1 MRKILGFSLCLLIP
15 AVEAQTNNIVL
26 RGIQTQDSLRLQ
38 ESPLLTVS
46 SAAKDQ
52 ITTFT
57 DSADIKISDDNNRVV
72 LTGGAQIRR
81 SDAILKGDKITY
93 DRRTGEVE
101 AIGNTRLLRN
111 GSVVRGPGLKYNI
124 NKQTGVMSSPIY
136 KMAEGGSGEAD
147 YAEIVDNNHMRLG
160 NAIYSACNCDN
171 KFWYIQSDKV
181 DLYNDENEGIAED
194 GTLYIK
200 GIPVLWSPYFSFPIK
215 KEKKTGWLFPT
226 FTTTSSAGFGVSV
239 PYFINLAPNY
249 DLTLVPQVY
258 SKRGVMLG
266 AEFRYLQPG
275 YSGQLSGSFMPKDSK
290 LDTKR
295 WSMNWAHRQGL
306 GEFAGFKFGLNIGI
320 QAASDNDYYRD
331 FSDALSTKSDRTYL
345 SKNASITFSGYK
357 YWSGYLSWQ
366 KYQGLHDFSG
376 ATPIYYYQYERE
388 PELMIRGAR
397 YDWFGFDVS
406 TQNTYTRFTFPTNKT
421 RYPTRNGVQRWDGE
435 RMASYTQV
443 SYPIVRAGWY
453 VTPKVGLHMSH
464 YNTNWYKQ
472 YTNSRTGLG
481 VFRSQAGTQY
491 DNLSRIVPIYSVDAG
506 MTFERETT
514 LFGKPRLQTLE
525 PRLYYV
531 YIPYRHQEDFPI
543 YDTAPAQ
550 FNMGTAFS
558 ENRYAGGW
566 DRINDA
572 NQITLGL
579 TSRWLDAE
587 TGNERMVAQI
597 AQRFYFEKPKVALL
611 NERVGKDHRSEF
623 LGNLSVAM
631 TDKLNTEVGI
641 QLDTYNRKVAQTYT
655 SIRWFP
661 KRLTSLS
668 LTYRYQRDPFY
679 YNESNQLYGYQLQG
693 KNNISVAG
701 QWPIT
706 ERIYVVGR
714 HDYSI
719 KDRRSTQSIVGMEY
733 KGNCCWTS
741 RIVFQRYAV
750 STQKTNT
757 SLFFQL
763 ELSGLG
769 AVGSDP
775 MELLRDS
782 IPGYQSVKDP
792 QTTQSPFERYE

>member
-1 MRKILGFSLCLLIP
+1 MQKILGFSLLLLMP
-15 AVEAQTNNIVL
+15 TVGAQTNSVEL
-26 RGIQTQDSLRLQ
+26 RGLQPNGLPRLQ
-38 ESPLLTVS
+38 ESPLLTV
-46 SAAKDQ
+46 APQNRDD

-72 LTGGAQIRR
+72 LTGGAQVRR
-81 SDAILKGDKITY
+81 SDAILKGDTITY
-93 DRRTGEVE
+93 NRATGEVE
-101 AIGNTRLLRN
+101 ATGNARLLRD
-111 GSVVRGPGLKYNI
+111 GSVVRGPGLKYNVD
-124 NKQTGVMSSPIY
+124 KQTGMMTSPVYRI
-136 KMAEGGSGEAD
+136 ANGGSGEAD

-160 NAIYSACNCDN
+160 NATYSACNCDT
-171 KFWYIQSDKV
+171 KFWYIHSDKV

-200 GIPVLWSPYFSFPIK
+200 GVPVLWSPYFSFPIK
-215 KEKKTGWLFPT
+215 REKKTGWLFPT
-226 FTTTSSAGFGVSV
+226 FSSTSRAGVGFSV

-249 DLTLVPQVY
+249 DLTLIPQIY

-275 YSGQLSGSFMPKDSK
+275 YGGQLSGTFMPRDSK
-290 LDTKR
+290 LDSKR
-295 WSMNWAHRQGL
+295 WTMSWIHRHDL
-306 GEFAGFKFGLNIGI
+306 GQFAGFNFGLNVGI
-320 QAASDNDYYRD
+320 NAASDADYHRD
-331 FSDALSTKSDRTYL
+331 FSDALTTRSDRTFL
-345 SKNASITFSGYK
+345 SKNASITFNGYR

-376 ATPIYYYQYERE
+376 ERPIYYYQYERE

-397 YDWFGFDVS
+397 YDWNGFDVS
-406 TQNTYTRFTFPTNKT
+406 TQNTYTRFTYPINKS
-421 RYPTRNGVQRWDGE
+421 RYPLRDGVQNKDGE
-435 RMASYTQV
+435 RFVSYTQV
-443 SYPIVRAGWY
+443 SYPIVRSGWY
-453 VTPKVGLHMSH
+453 ITPKVGLHMSH
-464 YNTNWYKQ
+464 YNTDWYKQ
-472 YTNSRTGLG
+472 YRLSNGLG
-481 VFRSQAGTQY
+481 VFRSQADTQY
-491 DNLSRIVPIYSVDAG
+491 SRLSRVLPIASIDAG

-531 YIPYRHQEDFPI
+531 YIPYRYQDDIPV
-543 YDTAPAQ
+543 YDTSLAQ
-550 FNMGTAFS
+550 FNMGTAFT

-572 NQITLGL
+572 NQVTLGL
-579 TSRWLDAE
+579 TSRWLDME

-597 AQRFYFEKPKVALL
+597 AQRFYLQKPKVALR
-611 NERVGKDHRSEF
+611 NERVGLENRSEF
-623 LGNLSVAM
+623 LGNLSVAV
-631 TDKLNTEVGI
+631 TDKFNTEVGV
-641 QLDTYNRKVAQTYT
+641 QLDTYNRKMAQGYA

-679 YNESNQLYGYQLQG
+679 YNENNQLYGYQLQG

-706 ERIYVVGR
+706 ENLYMVGR

-719 KDRRSTQSIVGMEY
+719 KERRSTQSIIGMEY
-733 KGNCCWTS
+733 KGDCCWTS
-741 RIVFQRYAV
+741 RVVFQRYAV
-750 STQKTNT
+750 SKEKTNT
-757 SLFFQL
+757 SVFFQL
-763 ELSGLG
+763 ELTGLG

-782 IPGYQSVKDP
+782 IPGYQNIKDP
-792 QTTQSPFERYE
+792 KTVQSPFERYE